1 MDLIQVFQNDKSATV
16 SASVGSIGA
25 TVIKAK
31 RGGDKPVRFEKKQ
44 TSRILNYFGIPDT
57 GSEGIDDIITYNNS
71 YPIYVSAPSS
81 NGKYGG
87 VLVTTN
93 GVEQFIG
100 GKTSKT
106 IDFSNVDNSEVVLEK
121 SDPSVSEITKIIL
134 DFANYKN
141 QSIDILVNGVSID
154 VSASDAEP
162 EILTSTVGTG
172 TFTRETGVL
181 AFDFT
186 TVPTADSKI
195 EVVYKTDRSSDVYF
209 ALINANPQEDDL
221 KVKVTTN
228 DQFNFIVDVMKK
240 RYDNKTIYS
249 RLSGFPKEIAI
260 VEETKNGYGE
270 NIFAETVFNENDDF
284 LQAIV
289 NKEISFSIFTNSED
303 YDEFSGG
310 VRGKTETTD
319 LARGWDFFKE
329 TKYKSNIFF
338 DTTADSTIPGI
349 FLTLRQ
355 SYQKRAYFIFPCP
368 NVSYDSAI
376 TTMQPLMTDEKGLA
390 CYWGYGKIINQYT
403 GKTMA
408 SSLMGRRALRLA
420 DMWDVFNGLA
430 PAYYNENGKY
440 GGQLGSGIL
449 EMFYEVNEDQE
460 QLLEDA
466 RINPTVNHPVFGF
479 TITRERTTQSMQSD
493 YASIGHTRLAD
504 YLIDNIINKVLPYQL
519 FKLNDT
525 DHRARVKSQIDTIIS
540 PITANPF
547 NLLSD
552 FIVKC
557 DEENNNAEVLSR
569 EEFVVSVAIKFT
581 PFGKWI
587 KLFFTNTAQGVSV
600 ESEV

>member
-16 SASVGSIGA
+16 STSIGAVGA

-31 RGGDKPVRFEKKQ
+31 RGSEKPVRFEKKQ
-44 TSRILNYFGIPDT
+44 SSRILNYFGIPDV
-57 GSEGIDDIITYNNS
+57 GCEAIDDVISYNNS
-71 YPIYVSAPSS
+71 YPIWVSAPSS
-81 NGKYGG
+81 GGRYGG
-87 VLVTTN
+87 VLITKT
-93 GVEQFIG
+93 GIEQFVG
-100 GKTSKT
+100 GKDSKT
-106 IDFSNVDNSEVVLEK
+106 ITFNDIENYETVLE
-121 SDPSVSEITKIIL
+121 SFDPEVSEITKTVI
-134 DFANYKN
+134 DFENYKH
-141 QSIDILVNGVSID
+141 QTVDILVDGVSID
-154 VSASDAEP
+154 LEVTDAEP
-162 EILTSTVGTG
+162 EILTSTVGSG
-172 TFTRETGVL
+172 TFTRDTGVL
-181 AFDFT
+181 TFEFT
-186 TVPTADSKI
+186 TLPTEKSKI
-195 EVVYKTDRSSDVYF
+195 EVSYKTDRSSDAYF

-221 KVKVTTN
+221 KVKVSMNTN
-228 DQFNFIVDVMKK
+228 ENFVVDIMKK
-240 RYDNKTIYS
+240 KYDNKTVYT
-249 RLSGFPKEIAI
+249 RLSGFPKEISI
-260 VEETKNGYGE
+260 VEDTKNGYGE
-270 NIFAETVFNENDDF
+270 NIFAETVFDENNDY
-284 LQAIV
+284 LQAFV
-289 NKEISFSIFTNSED
+289 NDIEFDAYVSDDLYT
-303 YDEFSGG
+303 EFSGG
-310 VRGKTETTD
+310 ERGITETTD

-329 TKYKSNIFF
+329 SKYKANVFF

-355 SYQKRAYFIFPCP
+355 SYQKRSYYIFPCP
-368 NVSYDSAI
+368 NVSYENAI

-403 GKTMA
+403 GKTIA

-525 DHRARVKSQIDTIIS
+525 DHRARVKSQIETIIS
-540 PITANPF
+540 PVTANPF
-547 NLLSD
+547 NLLSE
-552 FIVKC
+552 FVVKC
-557 DEENNNAEVLSR
+557 DEENNNAEVLAR

-581 PFGKWI
+581 PFGKWV